1 MYKFITTVA
10 LVLLISTGGFLGY
23 RFAES
28 KIAVDIYRDRLQ
40 TLSQEYDT
48 LADQYNDA
56 VRKTAVTELIVT
68 GGTLT
73 VVVRR
78 ADGQES
84 IIETPFDP
92 SKEIH
97 CDYVLLDGRLW
108 IRRVYDDATPPR
120 EGVLIDPSLAYID
133 WDAPGARYG
142 IAVYRSLDEGR
153 WIVTA
158 TGNGSLGLVKVDGEY
173 RTPLSPPPMVESFD
187 EIEKQIND
195 KVDAIGVGEVLK
207 RAIGGASR

>member
-1 MYKFITTVA
+1 MYKFITSVA

-40 TLSQEYDT
+40 ALSAEYDT

-56 VRKTAVTELIVT
+56 VRKTAVTELIVKD
-68 GGTLT
+68 GALT

-78 ADGQES
+78 ADGQQS
-84 IIETPFDP
+84 VIETPYDP

-120 EGVLIDPSLAYID
+120 EGVLIDPSLAHID

-158 TGNGSLGLVKVDGEY
+158 TGNGSLGLVKVEGEY
-173 RTPLSPPPMVESFD
+173 KTQLSPPPVVQGFE

-195 KVDAIGVGEVLK
+195 QVDSIGFGEVLG
-207 RAIGGASR
+207 RAFGNP